1 MKKYLLSLFVVST
14 FTAFT
19 FAQDAEESS
28 ESEVEEVVVKGI
40 KSSLKDAIDI
50 KRSNVGV
57 MEAITAEDFGK
68 FPDGNLAES
77 LARIAGVG
85 IDRSNVEGER
95 VAVRGFGPEFNLV
108 TLNGRQMP
116 TVPGYW
122 GGGRSFN
129 FGDIASVGVAAVELY
144 KSTNSSLPSGG
155 IGSTINM
162 VTTKPLNVDGTV
174 KHLGFAIVDDTTNP
188 AGSNL
193 ALNGSDTET
202 QVLYATNKGNW
213 GFSVSGVIQERNNRE
228 TGTRE
233 NNWIIY
239 PYIIAADG
247 YDRLVDDLP
256 APILTLVDDNNA
268 RTDGVYFIPE
278 PAAYQFKDNNRIRK
292 NAQVTFQW
300 AFNDNVTSTL
310 DYTYSAVDF
319 SSEGQMFGSWLGG
332 WNTTSG
338 TVNERGTFTDIV
350 VENRVYDHQYIW
362 GGTESANKSL
372 GFNLEWAVNDS
383 LTLTFDAHDST
394 AQKTG
399 TEIPNEMGFTQAAEF
414 QQSIAV
420 TNSGNSGV
428 TTFEYLGDEEFLP
441 ENYFATSAVVRN
453 QIKDNRIVQ
462 YQLNGEWVNQNDG
475 LIASVDFGV
484 STIDNK
490 YGDLRAEYVNAAPGA
505 DASSY
510 PDRIF
515 SRETL
520 DGFMNNFDPDFGTGY
535 YYAIDGKGA
544 VSALE
549 GAIGAPLTA
558 GDWDTNDRVTETL
571 DSAFIQFNL
580 ETEINSMPLNVVVGL
595 RYEESESTSKVLSA
609 TPNVMIWDFL
619 EGVIPFSTTGAIS
632 DYAETASTD
641 ELLPNIAM
649 SLGIDDDQV
658 IRFSYGKSMARPSLP
673 DLRAGKN
680 FSSRDTFTVT
690 AASGDPGLNPML
702 STNIDL
708 SYENY
713 YAEGSYF
720 AINFFR
726 KEIED
731 FIYGNKTS
739 TYTVP
744 GLTNPV
750 ENAEAVYGLQC
761 MEDWILAGRPGD
773 VFGDEHCISQ
783 QLLWA
788 QGWTNDYQKALWTA
802 LILSSNGWSELPANT
817 VDENVICNWTG
828 TECDWDFSAVNGNCV
843 NDGGWWRCNPGYIV
857 GDPGN
862 NLMPIELTTPGNLG
876 EGEVDGIEVTLQHLF
891 EGTPYGMQFNAT
903 VVNGGDVDIDRD
915 LVLPAGERQFILPGL
930 GDSGNFSVFY
940 EDDKHTLRLAL
951 NYRGETVAGFGNYD
965 QPLYVEERYHVDAGY
980 QYRVNDTTTIFVD
993 MMNITDEET
1002 RLHARYE
1009 DMLFLSQDHG
1019 PVYKV
1024 GFRVNF

>member
-1 MKKYLLSLFVVST
+1 
-14 FTAFT
+14 
-19 FAQDAEESS
+19 
-28 ESEVEEVVVKGI
+28 
-40 KSSLKDAIDI
+40 
-50 KRSNVGV
+50 
-57 MEAITAEDFGK
+57 
-68 FPDGNLAES
+68 
-77 LARIAGVG
+77 
-85 IDRSNVEGER
+85 
-95 VAVRGFGPEFNLV
+95 
-108 TLNGRQMP
+108 
-116 TVPGYW
+116 
-122 GGGRSFN
+122 
-129 FGDIASVGVAAVELY
+129 
-144 KSTNSSLPSGG
+144 
-155 IGSTINM
+155 
-162 VTTKPLNVDGTV
+162 
-174 KHLGFAIVDDTTNP
+174 
-188 AGSNL
+188 
-193 ALNGSDTET
+193 
-202 QVLYATNKGNW
+202 
-213 GFSVSGVIQERNNRE
+213 
-228 TGTRE
+228 
-233 NNWIIY
+233 
-239 PYIIAADG
+239 
-247 YDRLVDDLP
+247 
-256 APILTLVDDNNA
+256 
-268 RTDGVYFIPE
+268 
-278 PAAYQFKDNNRIRK
+278 
-292 NAQVTFQW
+292 
-300 AFNDNVTSTL
+300 
-310 DYTYSAVDF
+310 
-319 SSEGQMFGSWLGG
+319 
-332 WNTTSG
+332 
-338 TVNERGTFTDIV
+338 
-350 VENRVYDHQYIW
+350 
-362 GGTESANKSL
+362 
-372 GFNLEWAVNDS
+372 
-383 LTLTFDAHDST
+383 
-394 AQKTG
+394 
-399 TEIPNEMGFTQAAEF
+399 
-414 QQSIAV
+414 
-420 TNSGNSGV
+420 
-428 TTFEYLGDEEFLP
+428 
-441 ENYFATSAVVRN
+441 
-453 QIKDNRIVQ
+453 
-462 YQLNGEWVNQNDG
+462 
-475 LIASVDFGV
+475 
-484 STIDNK
+484 
-490 YGDLRAEYVNAAPGA
+490 
-505 DASSY
+505 
-510 PDRIF
+510 
-515 SRETL
+515 
-520 DGFMNNFDPDFGTGY
+520 
-535 YYAIDGKGA
+535 
-544 VSALE
+544 
-549 GAIGAPLTA
+549 
-558 GDWDTNDRVTETL
+558 
-571 DSAFIQFNL
+571 
-580 ETEINSMPLNVVVGL
+580 
-595 RYEESESTSKVLSA
+595 
-609 TPNVMIWDFL
+609 
-619 EGVIPFSTTGAIS
+619 VIPFSTTGAIS

-783 QLLWA
+783 QVIWG

-817 VDENVICNWTG
+817 VDENVICNWNGTG
-828 TECDWDFSAVNGNCV
+828 CDWDFSAVNGNCV